1 MIHNGRG
8 NMWPK
13 TAPHDPSEISYPN
26 VKEV

>member
-13 TAPHDPSEISYPN
+13 TAPHDPSEITNPN